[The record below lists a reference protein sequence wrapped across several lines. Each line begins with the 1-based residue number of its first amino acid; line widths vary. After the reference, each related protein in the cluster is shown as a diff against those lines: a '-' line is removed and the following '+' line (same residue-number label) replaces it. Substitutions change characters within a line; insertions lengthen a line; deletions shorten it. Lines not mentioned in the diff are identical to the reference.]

1 MKRLLQILF
10 IATCALAIS
19 AFPLTAAQHGDSDHS
34 GHDHSEAGH
43 AEEAHSDTGQ
53 GAAGHSG
60 EGHVMDHSGHAGD
73 LIHET
78 TVDGYKLAYHL
89 IDVREKMEGMKGME
103 GMKPMTHHMMVY
115 IKDPQGNPVSDG
127 MVGYLIEN
135 PDDTRQKV
143 MCMAM
148 SGGYGGDVNF
158 DEPGTY
164 TVKAK
169 AMAGGNKLIDSFE
182 YTVE

>member
-1 MKRLLQILF
+1 
-10 IATCALAIS
+10 LA
-19 AFPLTAAQHGDSDHS
+19 AAQHDHSDHS
-34 GHDHSEAGH
+34 GHDHSE
-43 AEEAHSDTGQ
+43 EAHDH
-53 GAAGHSG
+53 GAAGHSE
-60 EGHVMDHSGHAGD
+60 EGHVMDHSSHAGD

-89 IDVREKMEGMKGME
+89 IDVREKMEKMKDMKGMK

-115 IKDPQGNPVSDG
+115 IKDPQGNTVSDG

-135 PDDTRQKV
+135 PDDTKQKV

-169 AMAGGNKLIDSFE
+169 AIAGGNKLIDSFE
-182 YTVE
+182 YEVK

>member
-19 AFPLTAAQHGDSDHS
+19 AFPLAAAQHGGSDHS

-53 GAAGHSG
+53 GAAGHSE

-78 TVDGYKLAYHL
+78 TMNGYKLAYHL
-89 IDVREKMEGMKGME
+89 IDVREKMEKMKDMK
-103 GMKPMTHHMMVY
+103 GMKPMTHHLMVY
-115 IKDPQGNPVSDG
+115 IASPQGDPVTDG

-135 PDDTRQKV
+135 PDGSTQKV
-143 MCMAM
+143 MCMPM

-158 DEPGTY
+158 DKAGTY

-169 AMAGGNKLIDSFE
+169 AMANGKKLIDSFE
-182 YTVE
+182 YELK

>member
-1 MKRLLQILF
+1 MKRLMQILF
-10 IATCALAIS
+10 IAICALALS
-19 AFPLTAAQHGDSDHS
+19 AFPLAAAQHGSSDHSDHS
-34 GHDHSEAGH
+34 GHDHSED
-43 AEEAHSDTGQ
+43 AHSHGE
-53 GAAGHSG
+53 AGHSE
-60 EGHVMDHSGHAGD
+60 EGHVMDHSSHAGD

-89 IDVREKMEGMKGME
+89 IDVREKMEKMKDMK

-115 IKDPQGNPVSDG
+115 IKDPQGNPVTDG

-158 DEPGTY
+158 DKPGAY

-182 YTVE
+182 YEVK